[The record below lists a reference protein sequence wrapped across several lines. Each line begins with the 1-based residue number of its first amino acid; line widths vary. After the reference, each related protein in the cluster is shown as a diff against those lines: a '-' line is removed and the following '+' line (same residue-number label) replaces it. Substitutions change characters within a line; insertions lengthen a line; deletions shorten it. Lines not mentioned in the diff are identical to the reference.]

1 MVFVLIAES
10 LGRINMITLY
20 TSDTCGVCKV
30 VKMKLAKKGIPY
42 NNTTDISKLIDAG
55 IKRLPVLELE
65 DGTLVPA
72 INDIKNWIDAQ

>member
-1 MVFVLIAES
+1 MEFVLIAEN

>member
-1 MVFVLIAES
+1 
-10 LGRINMITLY
+10 
-20 TSDTCGVCKV
+20 
-30 VKMKLAKKGIPY
+30 MKLAKKGIPY